1 MQSLWPLWAEA
12 ALNVVVHAQI
22 PLDQVVEIIYDL
34 VSVLVQESLQLTH
47 LLVVIEVLL
56 VLRVKFIEN
65 RMVVFQS
72 LNQLFCASLLG
83 QSGCLLQLVVLACK
97 TLIELRQLDFHVILA
112 ILLLIP
118 HNLEDLIL
126 KLLLALHLQFLQLVK
141 H

>member
-1 MQSLWPLWAEA
+1 MQSLWPLRAEA
-12 ALNVVVHAQI
+12 ALDVVVHAQI
-22 PLDQVVEIIYDL
+22 PLNQVVEIVHDL

-56 VLRVKFIEN
+56 VFRVKFIEN

-83 QSGCLLQLVVLACK
+83 QSGCLLQLVVLAGEA
-97 TLIELRQLDFHVILA
+97 LIELRQLNFHVVLA

-126 KLLLALHLQFLQLVK
+126 ELLLALHLQLL
-141 H
+141 